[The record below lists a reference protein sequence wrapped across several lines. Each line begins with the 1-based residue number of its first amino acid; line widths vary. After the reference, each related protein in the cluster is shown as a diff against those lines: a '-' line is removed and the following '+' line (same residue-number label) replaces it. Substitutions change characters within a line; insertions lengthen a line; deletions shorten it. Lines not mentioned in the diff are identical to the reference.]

1 MTSRVPF
8 GGYGA
13 VGSGCGG
20 DTSQVQ
26 SNQEAVL
33 MQKCVVGEPEKPEVL
48 LANVLK
54 KDLGIDV
61 HPQALRMFL
70 RWRWDRVETLAHKIH
85 D

>member
-1 MTSRVPF
+1 MTYRSLDMPRSD
-8 GGYGA
+8 GA
-13 VGSGCGG
+13 EAQLRNQAALQAQCGAKEE
-20 DTSQVQ
+20 S
-26 SNQEAVL
+26 
-33 MQKCVVGEPEKPEVL
+33 PEVL

>member
-1 MTSRVPF
+1 MGTTGS
-8 GGYGA
+8 YGA
-13 VGSGCGG
+13 VGGSGCG
-20 DTSQVQ
+20 DASQLKAQ
-26 SNQEAVL
+26 QGFLKE
-33 MQKCVVGEPEKPEVL
+33 EKPEVL
-48 LANVLK
+48 LASVLK